1 MSNFSWKLL
10 FAIPAAYAISFFTSA
25 NAFATSN
32 VKPAGIA
39 ITAAPGS
46 LDEVGPVAT
55 PDLVAAN
62 GEQSA
67 ESGVLIQPSDW
78 QYTSLKSLDSKYNCG
93 ADLTGAPISRENF
106 ATALNSC
113 LQKAEPIL
121 AKAKA
126 KKTIRKKPTS
136 IAPAPAAPTSPEVA
150 PAPAPEAVPTAPA
163 APAPI
168 DTSAQDIEALKRLT
182 QEFRAE
188 LSNLDVRVQKV
199 EKTVLAQSQASQFST
214 TTKLK
219 GEVVIGLNGVLS
231 GGGAGSNTTIGDRVR
246 LLFETS
252 FTGKDKLYTRLAA
265 GNVSGFG
272 NLQGTPVNAAGTE
285 GALTSAGVTG
295 PTGNGVVID
304 WLAYQFPIG
313 SGSVYA
319 AAYNGVTSDYADTHN
334 PYFEDF
340 TGGSGALS
348 SFAEE
353 NPIYKIGGGTG
364 IGLTLPLSGSTN
376 KLLDSVNL
384 GYFGGTAANSP
395 AAGSG
400 IFGGRNAILAQVNF
414 KPSDKFDFGL
424 AYVRGF
430 HNNGAIFDFGS
441 GGAIVGSSLTG
452 PTVTPPATAAVGYDT
467 SNSFGL
473 SAAYKASDNLSLNGF
488 VTTTSADRTGG
499 GNDSIL
505 TYALGAAFPNVG
517 QPGNLLGIF
526 AGQSPSLTNAANGN
540 SYHLEGFYKYKLNDG
555 LSITPG
561 LIYLTNPNQAGNG
574 GSLLGTVRTT
584 FTF

>member
-1 MSNFSWKLL
+1 MSHFSWKLL
-10 FAIPAAYAISFFTSA
+10 FAVPAAYVISFFA
-25 NAFATSN
+25 PGNAFAASN
-32 VKPAGIA
+32 IQPEEVA
-39 ITAAPGS
+39 ITAAPSS
-46 LDEVGPVAT
+46 LDEVETVANT
-55 PDLVAAN
+55 TADLVVAKNEGAAEAN
-62 GEQSA
+62 A
-67 ESGVLIQPSDW
+67 LIQPADW
-78 QYTSLKSLDSKYNCG
+78 QYTSLQDLDGKYDCNTG
-93 ADLTGAPISRENF
+93 LTGAPISRADF

-113 LQKAEPIL
+113 LQKAEPLL
-121 AKAKA
+121 AKKA
-126 KKTIRKKPTS
+126 KSRRTIRKKPPTV
-136 IAPAPAAPTSPEVA
+136 APASVPAPEAAPA
-150 PAPAPEAVPTAPA
+150 PAPAPEAAPA
-163 APAPI
+163 VPAPV

-219 GEVVIGLNGVLS
+219 GEVAIGLNGVLS
-231 GGGAGSNTTIGDRVR
+231 GGGTGSNPTVGSRVR
-246 LLFETS
+246 LLLETS
-252 FTGKDKLYTRLAA
+252 FTGKDKLFTRLAT
-265 GNVSGFG
+265 GNVAGFG
-272 NLQGTPVNAAGTE
+272 NLQGANPAGTE
-285 GALTSAGVTG
+285 GALTFAGNTS
-295 PTGNGVVID
+295 NAIAID

-319 AAYNGVTSDYADTHN
+319 AAVNGIHSDYLDTHN
-334 PYFEDF
+334 PYFQDF
-340 TGGSGALS
+340 TGASGALS

-364 IGLTLPLSGSTN
+364 IGVTLPLSSGTF
-376 KLLDSVNL
+376 LDSVNL
-384 GYFGGTAANSP
+384 SYFGGTTANSP
-395 AAGSG
+395 ATTSG
-400 IFGGRNAILAQVNF
+400 IFGGRNSILAQVNF
-414 KPSDKFDFGL
+414 KPSDKFDFGI

-430 HNNGAIFDFGS
+430 HNDGAIFDFGS
-441 GGAIVGSSLTG
+441 GGAIVGSSLTAPSG
-452 PTVTPPATAAVGYDT
+452 GAGTGYST

-473 SAAYKASDNLSLNGF
+473 SAAYKASDSLSLNGF
-488 VTTTSADRTGG
+488 VTTTSADLTAG
-499 GNDSIL
+499 GNNSIL

-526 AGQSPSLTNAANGN
+526 AGQSPSVTNAANGN